1 MKELTNTRRLTLAIL
16 VFVLILVV
24 GFLTFQKPEFQY
36 ILGSQE
42 ILQELSNEENEIT
55 PDFINDIIVKND
67 PSYVFIDLRN
77 PFEYN
82 RGYIGEAI
90 NIPVSEILADA
101 SISLFD
107 EMKENSITPVLY
119 GKDQMEANGP
129 WMLLTQLGYNN
140 VKILLGG
147 YNYFSQNENSIE
159 NNSEMPDYQ
168 VEIPVSNFAETLR
181 NSTFSNDK
189 TSKNKNGAKQIIPV
203 KRKNKTKTAGGC

>member
-24 GFLTFQKPEFQY
+24 GFITFQKPEFDY

-42 ILQELSNEENEIT
+42 ILQELSNEENGIT
-55 PDFINDIIVKND
+55 PDFINGVIVKND

-77 PFEYN
+77 PYEYN
-82 RGYIGEAI
+82 RGHIGEAI

-107 EMKENSITPVLY
+107 EMKENSVTPILY

-129 WMLLTQLGYNN
+129 WMLLMQLGYNN

-147 YNYFSQNENSIE
+147 YDYFSKNINNKE
-159 NNSEMPDYQ
+159 NNPEMLDYQ
-168 VEIPVSNFAETLR
+168 IEKPISNFAETLR
-181 NSTFSNDK
+181 NNTFSVDK
-189 TSKNKNGAKQIIPV
+189 TSKNENVAKQIIPV